1 MFSWDNRKGVEK
13 MELTSYEKA
22 KEIYKK
28 LLSEQSRG
36 VIYYLRKMASD
47 GKFTCDLIGKL
58 AEELEMKDK

>member
-1 MFSWDNRKGVEK
+1 

-28 LLSEQSRG
+28 LLREQSGG